1 MGGVGE
7 EHSSVNSRRGG
18 GALMV
23 EEGIMALILGALRCG
38 VLLCFFLCSAFL
50 CGQAHMPFIAC
61 DQEEAKNVLESW
73 LLTVV
78 NNERISPAGCSHE
91 V

>member
-1 MGGVGE
+1 
-7 EHSSVNSRRGG
+7 
-18 GALMV
+18 MV

-38 VLLCFFLCSAFL
+38 VLLCFLLCSAFL
-50 CGQAHMPFIAC
+50 SGQVHMAFIAC

-78 NNERISPAGCSHE
+78 NNERISPVSCSHK